1 MTSDRLSTIR
11 DNYQLV
17 LSRIERAAAS
27 VGRKTGEV
35 RVVVVT
41 KGHSLDVTRAAMQLG
56 SQALGENYVEDAV
69 PKIEILGKGD
79 GVAWHMIGHIQ
90 SRKANTVCEYF
101 DYVHSLDRMKIADRL
116 NRYWTNSGRKL
127 PVLLECNVSGE
138 ESKYGWKAW
147 DERAHWPAL
156 AEKVP
161 DLLAY
166 PNLSIKGL
174 MTMAPY
180 LSDPDLARP
189 YFERLRRLRDYL
201 ANNFPQIDWQELSM
215 GMSADYEA
223 AVQEGATMVRIGTAI
238 LGERPD

>member
-1 MTSDRLSTIR
+1 MTTDLLGAIR
-11 DNYQLV
+11 DNYQQV
-17 LSRIERAAAS
+17 LSRIERAAET
-27 VGRKTGEV
+27 VGRKAGEV

-56 SQALGENYVEDAV
+56 TQALGENYVEAAI
-69 PKIEILGKGD
+69 PKIETLGRGD

-90 SRKANTVCEYF
+90 SRKANMVCEYF
-101 DYVHSLDRMKIADRL
+101 DYVHSLDRMKIAARL
-116 NRYWTNSGRKL
+116 NRYWTDPRRKL

-161 DLLAY
+161 ELLAF
-166 PNLSIKGL
+166 PNLAIEGL

-180 LSDPDLARP
+180 LSEPELARP

-201 ANNFPQIDWQELSM
+201 SDRFPQVDWRELSM

-223 AVQEGATMVRIGTAI
+223 AVREGATMVRIGTAI